1 MVVKKIGFKD
11 MEQSIFFGARGHANS
26 RLASRVM
33 RVGKRL
39 VGRVAAWRLERVRAW
54 AQGKI
59 ERFSARR
66 WHPATFPVVVA
77 VGMGLLWAQM
87 HGYLHVPVSV
97 CDWVRIGK

>member
-1 MVVKKIGFKD
+1 
-11 MEQSIFFGARGHANS
+11 MEQSIQFDADGHANS
-26 RLASRVM
+26 RLAT
-33 RVGKRL
+33 RVGRRL
-39 VGRVAAWRLERVRAW
+39 VGRASAWRLERVRVW

-66 WHPATFPVVVA
+66 WHPATFPVAMA

-97 CDWVRIGK
+97 CDWVRVGK